1 MASFLKAKTK
11 RSQNHIKGQQL
22 SEKTV
27 SLRFFVIVVSIL
39 QERIL
44 SLA

>member
-11 RSQNHIKGQQL
+11 RSHSYIKGQQL

-27 SLRFFVIVVSIL
+27 SLSFFVIVVSIL